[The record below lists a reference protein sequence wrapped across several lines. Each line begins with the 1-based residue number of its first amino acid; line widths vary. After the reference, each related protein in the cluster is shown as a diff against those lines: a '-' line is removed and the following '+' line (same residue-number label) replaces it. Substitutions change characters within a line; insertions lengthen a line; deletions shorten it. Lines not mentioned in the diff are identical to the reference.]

1 MSTTKKVLLMI
12 LIGIIYFVFDTMLQA
27 GVFKSVTNNF
37 YGEEL
42 AVYHGVF
49 GPEDME
55 WDRDNNQIF
64 ISSLDRRSQR
74 AGKPQDTDGIYLIHP
89 NVENDKPILLKT
101 SLKGGFHPH
110 GISLF
115 KLDGKTYLYAI
126 NHNKGNNTV
135 ELFQFKDNFLDHLE
149 TYKGE
154 EMFSPNDVVGDEIGK
169 FYVTND
175 HGNRTDFWKKI
186 EDYLRM
192 PYSYVLYYDGAEFS
206 KAHQGMVYANGVQFS
221 NDGSKLYASHTT
233 GHEVFVLDRNIKTG
247 MLIVKETIKINS
259 GLDNIDVDENDHI
272 WVTGHPKVFDFLAH
286 FTNSSYLSA
295 SEIYEITLV
304 GKEYKVSKVYENDGS
319 QISAASVVVAK
330 NDTLFVGCVF
340 DDNIVKLHSEKP

>member
-12 LIGIIYFVFDTMLQA
+12 LVGVIYFAFDTMLQG
-27 GVFKSVTNNF
+27 GVFKSVKNHF
-37 YGEEL
+37 YGKEL
-42 AVYHGVF
+42 AIYSGVF

-55 WDRDNNQIF
+55 WDRANDLLF

-74 AGKPQDTDGIYLIHP
+74 AGNPKPTDGIYLLHP
-89 NVENDKPILLKT
+89 NKEGDQPTILKT
-101 SLKGGFHPH
+101 DLKSGFHPH

-115 KLDGKTYLYAI
+115 KKDGKTYLYAI
-126 NHNKGNNTV
+126 NHNEGENTV
-135 ELFQFKDNFLDHLE
+135 ELFEYLNGTLNHVE
-149 TYKGE
+149 TYKGS

-175 HGNRTDFWKKI
+175 HGNRTDFWKTV

-192 PYSYVLYYDGAEFS
+192 PYSYVLYYDGTEFS

-233 GHEVFVLDRNIKTG
+233 GHEIFVLERNIKTG
-247 MLIVKETIKINS
+247 MLIHKETITINS

-272 WVTGHPKVFDFLAH
+272 WVTGHPKIFDFLAH
-286 FTNSSYLSA
+286 FKDPSHYSA
-295 SEIYEITLV
+295 SELFEITLV
-304 GKEYKVSKVYENDGS
+304 GDEYQVSKFYENDGS

-340 DDNIVKLHSEKP
+340 DDNIVKLHREKP